1 MLRIQIKQNINTYQK
16 CENNGLKNLED
27 PRAFIE
33 YSKKMQDV
41 CKNTEEYNSRR
52 KCNVVIVFNDMIAD
66 MSSNKNL
73 VQQ

>member
-16 CENNGLKNLED
+16 CENNGLKNLKD

-52 KCNVVIVFNDMIAD
+52 KFNVVIVFNDMIAD
-66 MSSNKNL
+66 MSSHKNL
-73 VQQ
+73 V